1 MPKTSLPDPI
11 NLERVFLTAERFASP
26 LETGVCKVIPTD
38 VFVSS
43 RMADADDAE
52 LRESI
57 CSARHVPESIG
68 RGRSVHW
75 SATHQRPR
83 IHPGAQ

>member
-1 MPKTSLPDPI
+1 MVPKTSLPVPV
-11 NLERVFLTAERFASP
+11 NLGRAFLATERFASP
-26 LETGVCKVIPTD
+26 LETGVRKVIPTG

-43 RMADADDAE
+43 RVTDADDAD
-52 LRESI
+52 SI
-57 CSARHVPESIG
+57 CSAKHVPESIG
-68 RGRSVHW
+68 RGRSFHW